1 MKNDKLVSV
10 IEGLIIVVL
19 GILIAVVGIGN
30 TVDLYFGVLFTAI
43 GGILALFVLYLLSQK
58 KELPL
63 GITLMSGVSLAIGI
77 ALFTHYLS
85 FAMLVNILVMVVLG
99 FGSALIF
106 YGIYFAVKK
115 SVSYGVLTIVIG
127 AATVTLVA
135 LYLNI
140 PDFAKAFW
148 IIVGIL
154 VAIYGALVI
163 VFSLMDK
170 KGKKK

>member
-1 MKNDKLVSV
+1 MKNDKLVNV

-85 FAMLVNILVMVVLG
+85 FAMLVNILVMAVLG

-115 SVSYGVLTIVIG
+115 SVPYGVLTIVIG